1 MDPKA
6 YLEMADIEDR
16 HWWFVGRR
24 AVLRVLL
31 RAFRLAPEARVLE
44 VGSGTG
50 GNLQMLSEFGKVQ
63 AIEMD
68 PTAREISIR
77 KTNGHV
83 EVRYGHCPDE
93 IGFAGDHFNLIC
105 MFDVLEHVDEDVQT
119 LSALRQ
125 LLASDGR
132 LLVTVPAFSW
142 LWSSHDEFLHH
153 KRRYSAKHFER
164 TAAAAGLKLERL
176 SYFNTLLF
184 PIGVLARLH
193 DRLLRRSVST
203 GSQMPG
209 AFANLML
216 GKIFSAESRVLKNF
230 NLPFGMSLL
239 AVLRAD

>member
-1 MDPKA
+1 
-6 YLEMADIEDR
+6 MADIEDR

-24 AVLRVLL
+24 AVLRRLIGGL
-31 RAFRLAPEARVLE
+31 ELAPEAQVLE

-50 GNLQMLSEFGKVQ
+50 GNLQMLAEFGKVK

-68 PTAREISIR
+68 PTAREMSIR
-77 KTNGHV
+77 KTNG
-83 EVRYGHCPDE
+83 EVDVRHGRCPDD
-93 IGFAGDHFNLIC
+93 IGFDDHSFHLIC
-105 MFDVLEHVDEDVQT
+105 MFDVLEHVDEDVET
-119 LSALRQ
+119 LSALRG
-125 LLASDGR
+125 LLSSNGR

-142 LWSSHDEFLHH
+142 LWSSHDDFLHH
-153 KRRYSAKHFER
+153 KRRYSADHFKR
-164 TAAAAGLKLERL
+164 IAANAGLRLERL

-184 PIGVLARLH
+184 PLGVLARFQ

-209 AFANLML
+209 TFMNVML
-216 GKIFSAESRVLKNF
+216 RKIFSVEGLMLKNF

>member
-6 YLEMADIEDR
+6 YLEMAEIEDQ

-24 AVLRVLL
+24 AVLRVLVRGFGL
-31 RAFRLAPEARVLE
+31 SPEARVLE

-50 GNLQMLSEFGKVQ
+50 GNLQMLTEFGKVK

-83 EVRYGHCPDE
+83 EVRHGHCPED
-93 IGFAGDHFNLIC
+93 IGFPDDHFNLIC

-119 LSALRQ
+119 LSALRP
-125 LLASDGR
+125 LLTSDGR

-142 LWSSHDEFLHH
+142 LWSNHDDFLHH
-153 KRRYSAKHFER
+153 KRRYSAKHLER

-184 PIGVLARLH
+184 PIGVLARWH
-193 DRLLRRSVST
+193 DRMLGRSVST

-209 AFANLML
+209 AFANFML
-216 GKIFSAESRVLKNF
+216 RKIFSAESVMLKNF